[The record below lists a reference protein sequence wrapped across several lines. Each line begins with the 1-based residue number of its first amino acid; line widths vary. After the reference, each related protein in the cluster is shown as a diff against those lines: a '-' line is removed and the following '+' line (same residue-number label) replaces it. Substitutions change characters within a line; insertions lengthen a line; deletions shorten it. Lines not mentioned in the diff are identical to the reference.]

1 MRLVVSEAAAELI
14 AERGGRLYV
23 WPARARCCG
32 GVTRLMSASTPPSGK
47 EFRRIE
53 AAATCEV
60 YLPSAL
66 GRLPDE
72 LHVEL
77 TRWPRRIASYWDGCA
92 WVV

>member
-32 GVTRLMSASTPPSGK
+32 GVTRLVSASTPPTGK
-47 EFRRIE
+47 EFRRVDD
-53 AAATCEV
+53 ATFEV
-60 YLPSAL
+60 YLPSTLA
-66 GRLPDE
+66 RLPNE

-77 TRWPRRIASYWDGCA
+77 TRWPRRIESYWDGCA